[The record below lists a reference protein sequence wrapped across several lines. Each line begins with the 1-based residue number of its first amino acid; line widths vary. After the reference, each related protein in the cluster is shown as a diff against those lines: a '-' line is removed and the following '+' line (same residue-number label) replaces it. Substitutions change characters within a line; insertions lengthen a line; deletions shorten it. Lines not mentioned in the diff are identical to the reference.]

1 MSAKKSGKAAAQAE
15 ALLQRAVGLHQAG
28 RLDEA
33 ESLYRDLLRAQPGL
47 VAASHNLGAL
57 ALQRGQAAAA
67 LPHLARALAGMPGRP
82 EYRRTAAHAL
92 QMLLEA
98 KQFAQAESG
107 ARALLEADAE
117 FAAAWKTLALALRAQ
132 GRDALAAWGEA
143 VRRLPQ
149 DVNALV
155 AHGLALRDAHRYD
168 EALARLEG
176 ALALAP
182 ASAEVHYNRGKV
194 LSLMGREADA
204 LAALGE
210 ASRLQP
216 GNVEFELAHALA
228 LPTTPVDRDEMR
240 AWRRRF
246 ETGLARLEAEA
257 AFAAAPPPD
266 NIPNIFYLAYHNE
279 DDRALLERLSRLVR
293 RRVPALNYA
302 AAADAAGRAADGR
315 IRVGFLSECFVAGHT
330 LSKLYEGFLRRL
342 DRARFEVVAIHAMRW
357 APWWSRQPLS
367 AAADRALTLPDD
379 LPGMQAAVAAEGL
392 DVLFYTDIGMTP
404 TSWLLAHARLAPVQA
419 VGWGHPI
426 TSGIDTLDY
435 FVSADAI
442 EPPGAEAHYSE
453 RLIRLRRLPCHYV
466 PLLAPTRIPDRRSMG
481 LPEGA
486 TLYGCPQSLF
496 KFHPDFDAVLAAISE
511 GDPDGRI
518 VLLEGGQPEPSA
530 RLRARWAR
538 SAPILNE
545 RVLFLPRLPL
555 DGFMALMAHIDV
567 LLDPPHF
574 GSGNTLYEAMVY
586 GTPIVTWPG
595 RFARGRI
602 VAAAYRQ
609 MGVADAPVAAT
620 LDGYAPLALAL
631 GRDAARRAALRAELR
646 ERAPALFGDLG
657 AVRELEKFFEAAVA
671 AARRGDK
678 LPSGW
683 MPPDENTKATT

>member
-1 MSAKKSGKAAAQAE
+1 MAKKSGKAGKAAARTE
-15 ALLQRAVGLHQAG
+15 ALLQRAVALHQAG

-57 ALQRGQAAAA
+57 ALQRGQAVVA
-67 LPHLARALAGMPGRP
+67 LPHLTRALAGMPGRP
-82 EYRRTAAHAL
+82 EYRRSAAHAL

-98 KQFAQAESG
+98 KLYGPAESG
-107 ARALLEADAE
+107 ARALLAADAE
-117 FAAAWKTLALALRAQ
+117 FPAAWKTLALALRAQ
-132 GRDALAAWGEA
+132 GRDALAAWEQA
-143 VRRLPQ
+143 VRRLPE
-149 DVNALV
+149 DINAHI
-155 AHGLALRDAHRYD
+155 AHGLALRDAYRYD
-168 EALARLEG
+168 EALACLER

-182 ASAEVHYNRGKV
+182 NSAEVHYHRGKV
-194 LSLMGREADA
+194 LSLLGREQDA
-204 LAALGE
+204 VAAFGE
-210 ASRLQP
+210 ASRLRP
-216 GNVEFELAHALA
+216 DNFEYQLAHALA
-228 LPTTPVDRDEMR
+228 LPTTPVEPGEMGE
-240 AWRRRF
+240 WRRRF
-246 ETGLARLEAEA
+246 ETQLARLEADTA
-257 AFAAAPPPD
+257 GAAPPPD
-266 NIPNIFYLAYHNE
+266 NIPSIFYLAYHNE
-279 DDRALLERLSRLVR
+279 DDRALLERLSRLMR
-293 RRVPALNYA
+293 RRVPALGQA
-302 AAADAAGRAADGR
+302 APAAVGWAGDGR

-357 APWWSRQPLS
+357 APWRSRQPLS
-367 AAADRALTLPDD
+367 EAADRALTLPDD
-379 LPGMQAAVAAEGL
+379 LPGMQAAIAAEGL

-426 TSGIDTLDY
+426 TSGIETLDY

-442 EPPGAEAHYSE
+442 EPAGAEAHYSE
-453 RLIRLRRLPCHYV
+453 RLVRLRRLPCFYV
-466 PLLAPTRIPDRRSMG
+466 PLLAPTRIPDRRSLG
-481 LPEGA
+481 LPEAA

-496 KFHPDFDAVLAAISE
+496 KFHPDFDAVLAAIAE
-511 GDPDGRI
+511 GDSGGRI
-518 VLLEGGQPEPSA
+518 VLLEGGHAEPSA
-530 RLRARWAR
+530 RLRERWTK

-545 RVLFLPRLPL
+545 RVLFLPRLGL
-555 DGFMALMAHIDV
+555 DGFMALLAHIDV
-567 LLDPPHF
+567 LLDPLHF

-609 MGVADAPVAAT
+609 MGVTDAPVAAT

-631 GRDAARRAALRAELR
+631 GRDAARRAALRAELQ

-671 AARRGDK
+671 AARRGDT

-683 MPPDENTKATT
+683 MPRDEETEATT